1 MSQRQVRSARPV
13 VAATE
18 GAEAAVPE
26 TSELIEM
33 LAVIW
38 ERGRDTASA
47 PPVSSAQA
55 RVLFLIDG
63 HGEMNLRELGRLLEA
78 APPSVTRL
86 CDRLQA
92 VGFVARHPGAD
103 DRREVLLALTPA
115 GRSYLADLRARR
127 QEALAAAMATMSPA
141 SRAALAVGLAEFCA
155 AVGTPL
161 RLARERTAPPRTA

>member
-1 MSQRQVRSARPV
+1 MSQRQIRSARPS
-13 VAATE
+13 VATAHV
-18 GAEAAVPE
+18 AVAE

-63 HGEMNLRELGRLLEA
+63 NGEMNLRELGRLLEA

-92 VGFVARHPGAD
+92 VGFVERHPGTG

-115 GRSYLADLRARR
+115 GRSYLADLRGRR
-127 QEALAAAMATMSPA
+127 QEALAAAMAAMPPA
-141 SRAALAVGLAEFCA
+141 SRAALAVGLADFCA
-155 AVGTPL
+155 AVGSPL
-161 RLARERTAPPRTA
+161 RLAHERTAPPRTA